1 MIVKKRDSKEAD
13 INELTSL
20 LSLPLP
26 DHKRFLIERDLRF
39 MKSGEQGEQDSAYY
53 IDFYHASSPN
63 WVVIHDLRLEYLDM
77 VAQIDHLL
85 INRFF
90 EIYVLETKNYSY
102 GIKITDT
109 GEFLVDNGGKYL
121 SIESPIEQNKR
132 HQAVLEQVIKKYDI
146 MPKRLGITI
155 RPNFRC
161 YVLVSPR
168 SRVVRPDK
176 ERFDTRMLIKAD
188 TLRTII
194 DESVNEM
201 SNIAVM
207 TAASKMSSF
216 DAVKKAATRVAALH
230 RPIKIDYRKR
240 FGIYDAAP
248 AQKSESREATK
259 STSKRFYCFNCKKT
273 ITAKVAK
280 FCWDNPKRFGGK
292 AYCFD
297 CQNGFE
303 K

>member
-1 MIVKKRDSKEAD
+1 VIVKKRDSKEAD
-13 INELTSL
+13 IKELTSL

-26 DHKRFLIERDLRF
+26 DHKRFLIERELRF
-39 MKSGEQGEQDSAYY
+39 MKSGVQGEKDSAYY
-53 IDFYHASSPN
+53 IDFYHALSPR
-63 WVVIHDLRLEYLDM
+63 WVVIHDLRLEYLDR

-90 EIYVLETKNYSY
+90 DVYVLETKNYSY
-102 GIKITDT
+102 GVKITDT
-109 GEFLVDNGGKYL
+109 GEFLIDNGGKYL

-132 HQAVLEQVIKKYDI
+132 HQAVLEQVIRKYDI

-155 RPNFRC
+155 RPNFLS
-161 YVLVSPR
+161 YILVSPR

-176 ERFDTRMLIKAD
+176 ERFDTSMVVKAD

-194 DESVNEM
+194 DEGLDETSSVA
-201 SNIAVM
+201 AV
-207 TAASKMSSF
+207 ASVAKMSSF
-216 DAVKKAATRVAALH
+216 DTVEKVAKRLAVLH

-240 FGIYDAAP
+240 FGIDEAAP
-248 AQKSESREATK
+248 IQKSQPQQVREG
-259 STSKRFYCFNCKKT
+259 TSKRFYCFNCKKT
-273 ITAKVAK
+273 ITEKVAK